1 MEVWAGPV
9 AKSVTSVA
17 RSDTLLANAPRMEVV
32 GMAMQGTA
40 EGTAEEVM
48 AAAAAS
54 DRQPAT
60 LAVDMGICQETVP
73 KARSATI
80 VEKLVISAEIAHQR
94 LQMSVSATNASSLA
108 TSRPHAPTSLLK
120 STALPTSAT
129 LRHFD
134 TLEPL
139 SLEEFCP
146 RTFGTPHRRD
156 NELRHPSF
164 LVSWFHFAAITPL
177 LLSPS

>member
-1 MEVWAGPV
+1 
-9 AKSVTSVA
+9 
-17 RSDTLLANAPRMEVV
+17 MEVV
-32 GMAMQGTA
+32 GMAVQITAEGTA
-40 EGTAEEVM
+40 EGTAV
-48 AAAAAS
+48 AS
-54 DRQPAT
+54 GRQPAT
-60 LAVDMGICQETVP
+60 LAADMGICQETVP

-80 VEKLVISAEIAHQR
+80 VEKLVISAETAHQR

-108 TSRPHAPTSLLK
+108 TSKPHAPTSFLK

-134 TLEPL
+134 TLELL

-156 NELRHPSF
+156 NELRHPSL

>member
-1 MEVWAGPV
+1 VEVWAGPV

-48 AAAAAS
+48 AAAAS

-60 LAVDMGICQETVP
+60 LAADMGICQETVP

-80 VEKLVISAEIAHQR
+80 V
-94 LQMSVSATNASSLA
+94 
-108 TSRPHAPTSLLK
+108 
-120 STALPTSAT
+120 
-129 LRHFD
+129 
-134 TLEPL
+134 
-139 SLEEFCP
+139 
-146 RTFGTPHRRD
+146 
-156 NELRHPSF
+156 
-164 LVSWFHFAAITPL
+164 SW
-177 LLSPS
+177 

>member
-1 MEVWAGPV
+1 
-9 AKSVTSVA
+9 
-17 RSDTLLANAPRMEVV
+17 MEVV
-32 GMAMQGTA
+32 GMAVQVTA

-48 AAAAAS
+48 AAVAS

-60 LAVDMGICQETVP
+60 LAADMGICQETVP

-80 VEKLVISAEIAHQR
+80 QVANHTTTQVEKLVISAETAHQR

-129 LRHFD
+129 LRHSD

-156 NELRHPSF
+156 NELRHPSL